1 VLPVAA
7 MSIVVR
13 TASDPLAQANALRSV
28 AQRIDPNQPI
38 TGIRTM
44 EENVARSISEPRF
57 RTTLLAAFAGIALVL
72 AAIGI
77 FGVMAYSVVQRT
89 REMGVR
95 MALGASRG
103 RVLQLVLAHGARLT
117 LLGVGIGVAASFLVT
132 RYVSGMLFNVRPY
145 DPITLIE
152 VAAGLFVVSLCACY
166 LPALRATRVSPS
178 AALREE

>member
-1 VLPVAA
+1 
-7 MSIVVR
+7 
-13 TASDPLAQANALRSV
+13 
-28 AQRIDPNQPI
+28 
-38 TGIRTM
+38 
-44 EENVARSISEPRF
+44 
-57 RTTLLAAFAGIALVL
+57 
-72 AAIGI
+72 
-77 FGVMAYSVVQRT
+77 
-89 REMGVR
+89 
-95 MALGASRG
+95 
-103 RVLQLVLAHGARLT
+103 VLQLVLAHGARLT